1 MLRLRGIVTVQGETM
16 VRKFGRILG
25 VLAIALI
32 AIGGVVYL
40 FFPAMLVDF
49 SRQQERNAAGLTE
62 HSVTVA
68 DHRIPYL
75 AGGQGETILLLHGFS
90 ADKDNWTRFAKYLT
104 ANYHVIA
111 PDLPGFGDSDRLD
124 DALYDVRS
132 QVDRIAAFV
141 SALGLTSFHLAGN
154 SMGGHIS
161 VAYAHTHPRQVKTL
175 GLFPSGGVT
184 APSPSEFRRALA
196 NGRNLLLVDNVADF
210 DRMLAFV
217 FVEKPSVPRPVM
229 RYLAESSVKSRAFN
243 DRIAGHL
250 SASPFALEPILSDIQ
265 QPTLLVWGEKDR
277 VIDVSAASVFAEA
290 IPNAELKIIPNVGHL
305 PIIERPEE
313 TASYYT
319 DFLERYRV
327 ESLRGRTPEF

>member
-1 MLRLRGIVTVQGETM
+1 VEKIM
-16 VRKFGRILG
+16 VKKIGRILAAL
-25 VLAIALI
+25 VIALFV
-32 AIGGVVYL
+32 IGGVIYF

-62 HSVTVA
+62 RNVTVA

-75 AGGQGETILLLHGFS
+75 EGGQGETILLLHGFS

-104 ANYHVIA
+104 AKYRVIA
-111 PDLPGFGDSDRLD
+111 PDLPGFGDSDRRD

-141 SALGLTSFHLAGN
+141 SALGLASFHLAGN

-161 VAYAHTHPRQVKTL
+161 VAYAHTYPHQVKTL
-175 GLFPSGGVT
+175 GLFDSGGVT
-184 APSPSEFRRALA
+184 EPEPSEFRRALA
-196 NGRNLLLVDNVADF
+196 RGRNLLLVDDVADF

-229 RYLAESSVKSRAFN
+229 RYLAESSVESRAFN
-243 DRIAGHL
+243 DKIAGQLFAH
-250 SASPFALEPILSDIQ
+250 PFALEPVLPEIGQ
-265 QPTLLVWGEKDR
+265 ATLVVWGDTDR
-277 VIDVSAASVFAEA
+277 VIDVSAATVFAESMS
-290 IPNAELKIIPNVGHL
+290 NVEVKIMRNVGHV
-305 PIIERPEE
+305 PMIERPQE

-319 DFLERYRV
+319 DFLSRNGV
-327 ESLRGRTPEF
+327 GPP